1 MAETKKYFLDFG
13 GLQTLWGKMK
23 NTFAAKSDVEAL
35 GSRVGTAEQNI
46 TNLTKD
52 IENVEAIT
60 LSYAPKAVE
69 KYSDALTA
77 VESVSAGQIFV
88 VGNDETIDGVLYKE
102 GFWIVDN
109 DKTLH
114 YVGTTASGDATEIDA
129 LRQRI
134 VTLENQIITAGSI
147 QTADGTQLSGITIA
161 NNSLVMI
168 YDDAVVADTQ
178 SVNALTHRA
187 IAAKF
192 KEVEGMISAVPKFN
206 IAVVDSLPEAKST
219 STIYLVK
226 NAVEQSNNLYT
237 EYIYTVE
244 SGWEKLGE
252 QTIALDDYVTKEFL
266 TSTMN
271 TALANYAK
279 TADVENLITAAKTE
293 VLNTVSGI
301 YATKGEVAGMMTEAA
316 IITSIQEGNIGA
328 AITITDDQING
339 LS

>member
-23 NTFAAKSDVEAL
+23 NTFAAKSDVELL

-52 IENVEAIT
+52 IEDVEAIT

-69 KYSDALTA
+69 KYSDALAA

-88 VGNDETIDGVLYKE
+88 VGNDETIDDVLYKE

-114 YVGTTASGDATEIDA
+114 YVGTTTGGDATEIDA

-206 IAVVDSLPEAKST
+206 IAVVDSLPEVKST

-226 NAVEQSNNLYT
+226 NTVEQSNNLYT

-252 QTIALDDYVTKEFL
+252 QTIALDDYVTKQFFTE
-266 TSTMN
+266 TMN

-293 VLNTVSGI
+293 VLNTVSQN
-301 YATKGEVAGMMTEAA
+301 YATKGDIAGMMTEDA
-316 IITSIQEGNIGA
+316 IIASIQEGNIGS

-339 LS
+339 LQ